1 MKLRVQP
8 GPLPMKPPYFEWED
22 EDFEH
27 DAIEGDDEIDL
38 TDLFDLPKP
47 VERTDM
53 N

>member
-8 GPLPMKPPYFEWED
+8 GPLPMQPYFEWED
-22 EDFEH
+22 EDFES
-27 DAIEGDDEIDL
+27 DVLESEDEIDL

-47 VERTDM
+47 VERTEM